1 MQYSM
6 YRRMDLFI
14 FLILMVFSSVVSLFV
29 FTNKSFQFY
38 FSFTVL
44 VLFITL
50 VRWNYLGI
58 LPYFISQIIV
68 SIVQIYFFQTE
79 IAITLV
85 ANLGSVVFLF
95 VIPLILTKYK
105 KEVRKNPLVLLSL
118 LLLTYV
124 LIGIGEGFSLLFLGD
139 FNFLGNIVFYI
150 FNQEIYSIV
159 ISFVLILLLRSIDN
173 LIVNVKNHLKMNQE
187 EGDEQWKVLEND
199 KTQN

>member
-1 MQYSM
+1 M